1 MRRRA
6 LLSGLLIG
14 GVAVLSGALTAAPA
28 LEIPLEPDDGGEEPP
43 EGEDPL
49 APPSPEPPA
58 PPPLPPG
65 PEDDDEEERPATEP
79 A

>member
-14 GVAVLSGALTAAPA
+14 GLAIFCRALGVMPMLDVPLGPEDDGEDQPEQPPSTEPSPPEPA
-28 LEIPLEPDDGGEEPP
+28 PLEPDDE
-43 EGEDPL
+43 
-49 APPSPEPPA
+49 
-58 PPPLPPG
+58 
-65 PEDDDEEERPATEP
+65 EEERPPTEP